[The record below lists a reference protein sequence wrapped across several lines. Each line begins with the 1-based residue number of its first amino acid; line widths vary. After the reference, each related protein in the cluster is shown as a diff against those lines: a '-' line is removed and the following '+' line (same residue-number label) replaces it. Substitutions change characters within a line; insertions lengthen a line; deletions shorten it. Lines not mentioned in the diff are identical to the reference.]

1 MPASYEL
8 FPKDRLIVVTYSG
21 VLSLEDVVAVRQQGI
36 EDPEFDTNY
45 DVIDDVSRVDSTD
58 IRFEE
63 LGQLSG
69 KSVAKAGV
77 KRAFVVT
84 TDFQRGMANMYR
96 VLSESHGQEFNIFE
110 DISVA
115 KNWIALND

>member
-8 FPKDRLIVVTYSG
+8 FPEDHLVVVTYSG
-21 VLSLEDVVAVRQQGI
+21 ELSLEDIIAVRQQGMQ
-36 EDPEFDTNY
+36 DPEFDTNY
-45 DVIDDVSRVDSTD
+45 DVIDDVSRVESTD

-63 LGQLSG
+63 LGQLSA
-69 KSVAKAGV
+69 KSVAKTGV

-96 VLSESHGQEFNIFE
+96 VLSESHGQSFEIFKDFE
-110 DISVA
+110 QA
-115 KNWIALND
+115 KKWVQTAK

>member
-8 FPKDRLIVVTYSG
+8 FPEDHLVVVTYSG
-21 VLSLEDVVAVRQQGI
+21 VLNLEDIIAVRQQGMQ
-36 EDPEFDTNY
+36 DPEFDANY

-63 LGQLSG
+63 LDQLSG
-69 KSVAKAGV
+69 KSVAKTGV
-77 KRAFVVT
+77 KRAIVAI

-110 DISVA
+110 DFSAA
-115 KNWIALND
+115 KKWIKSSH

>member
-8 FPKDRLIVVTYSG
+8 FPEDHLVVVTYSG
-21 VLSLEDVVAVRQQGI
+21 ILSLEDIIAVRQQGMQ
-36 EDPEFDTNY
+36 DPDFDTNY

-58 IRFEE
+58 IQFEE
-63 LGQLSG
+63 LNQLSG
-69 KSVAKAGV
+69 KSVAKTGV
-77 KRAFVVT
+77 KRAIVAT

-110 DISVA
+110 DFTVA
-115 KNWIALND
+115 KKWIKSSH